1 MQNSIYAL
9 ALDEKNWLDFLFY
22 KIEKQHLTKS
32 EEQSIKKFIKEK
44 EYLSLCDAWK
54 QHSFP
59 IHLPE
64 KRVINKEGST
74 KKRIVYSF
82 PEKENIFLKFISFQ
96 LFNYDSYISKN
107 CYSFRRSL
115 GVPNAVRKISRIP
128 HVTRLYS
135 LKTDICN
142 YFNSIDV
149 PTLLGQLSFL
159 KEQDGM
165 LFELFEKILSE
176 DRVTEH
182 GRIISEQHGAMAGV
196 PVSPFFANIYLREID
211 RYFLQKEIPY
221 FRYSDD
227 ILILSTTEKELK
239 ECGHI
244 LFQMI
249 QDLNLSVNYDKVAVS
264 HPGEPFDFLGFCF
277 DNGKIDISGHT
288 LCRMKSRIKR
298 KADSLRRWQRKK
310 GLDNEKAAIGFI
322 NAMNYKLY
330 GCPDDKEFSWNKW
343 FFPNLTTDQSLK
355 AIDRYMQEYIRYCIT
370 GRHYKGNYRI
380 TYDMMKEWGYRSL
393 VNEYYKNQSSSPS

>member
-9 ALDEKNWLDFLFY
+9 ALDEKNWLDFLLY
-22 KIEKQHLTKS
+22 KTEKQHLTKS
-32 EEQSIKKFIKEK
+32 EEQSIKIFIEKK
-44 EYLSLCDAWK
+44 EYLPLCDAWK
-54 QHSFP
+54 RQNFP
-59 IHLPE
+59 LHLPE
-64 KRVINKEGST
+64 KRIINKEGST
-74 KKRIVYSF
+74 KKRVVYSF
-82 PEKENIFLKFISFQ
+82 PEQENIFLKFISFQ
-96 LFNYDSYISKN
+96 LFRYDSYISKN
-107 CYSFRRSL
+107 CYSFRRSR
-115 GVPNAVRKISRIP
+115 GVPDAVRNINHIP
-128 HVTRLYS
+128 RVSRLYC

-149 PTLLGQLSFL
+149 PTLLKQLSFL
-159 KEQDGM
+159 REQDHM
-165 LFELFEKILSE
+165 LYELFEKILSE

-211 RYFLQKEIPY
+211 RYFLQEKIPY

-227 ILILSTTEKELK
+227 ILIFASTETELK
-239 ECGHI
+239 ERRDI
-244 LFQMI
+244 LFQMLH
-249 QDLNLSVNYDKVAVS
+249 DLNLSINHEKVSVS

-277 DNGKIDISGHT
+277 DNGKIDISVHT

-310 GLDNEKAAIGFI
+310 GLDSEKAAIGFI

-330 GCPDDKEFSWNKW
+330 GCTDDKEFSWNKW
-343 FFPNLTTDQSLK
+343 FFPNLTTAQSLK
-355 AIDRYMQEYIRYCIT
+355 VIDRYMQEYIRFCIT

-393 VNEYYKNQSSSPS
+393 VNEYYKNQPSSPS

>member
-9 ALDEKNWLDFLFY
+9 ALDEKNWLDFLLY
-22 KIEKQHLTKS
+22 KTEKQHLTKS
-32 EEQSIKKFIKEK
+32 EEQSIKNFIEGK
-44 EYLSLCDAWK
+44 EYLPLCDAWK
-54 QHSFP
+54 QHNFP
-59 IHLPE
+59 TLLPE
-64 KRVINKEGST
+64 KRIINKEGST
-74 KKRIVYSF
+74 KKRVVYSF

-96 LFNYDSYISKN
+96 LFRYDSYISKN

-115 GVPNAVRKISRIP
+115 GVPNAVRNISRIP
-128 HVTRLYS
+128 HITKLYS

-159 KEQDGM
+159 KNQDAM
-165 LFELFEKILSE
+165 LFELFEKILLE
-176 DRVTEH
+176 ERVTEC

-211 RYFLQKEIPY
+211 RYFLQKNIPY

-227 ILILSTTEKELK
+227 ILIFAATETELQ
-239 ECGHI
+239 ERRHT

-249 QDLNLSVNYDKVAVS
+249 EDLHLSINHEKAAVS

-277 DNGKIDISGHT
+277 DNGRIDISSHT
-288 LCRMKSRIKR
+288 LCQMKSRIKR
-298 KADSLRRWQRKK
+298 KADSLRRWQQKK
-310 GLDNEKAAIGFI
+310 NLDGEKAAIGFI

-355 AIDRYMQEYIRYCIT
+355 VIDRYMQEYIRYCIT

-380 TYDMMKEWGYRSL
+380 TYNMMKEWGYRSL
-393 VNEYYKNQSSSPS
+393 VNEYYKSQTT

>member
-1 MQNSIYAL
+1 M
-9 ALDEKNWLDFLFY
+9 Y
-22 KIEKQHLTKS
+22 KTEKQHLTKS
-32 EEQSIKKFIKEK
+32 EEQSIKNFIEGK
-44 EYLSLCDAWK
+44 EYLPLCDAWK
-54 QHSFP
+54 QHNFP
-59 IHLPE
+59 TLLPE
-64 KRVINKEGST
+64 KRIINKEGST
-74 KKRIVYSF
+74 KKRVVYSF

-96 LFNYDSYISKN
+96 LFRYDSYISKN

-115 GVPNAVRKISRIP
+115 GVPNAVRNISRIP
-128 HVTRLYS
+128 HVTKLYS

-159 KEQDGM
+159 KNQDAM
-165 LFELFEKILSE
+165 LFELFEKILLE
-176 DRVTEH
+176 ERVTEC
-182 GRIISEQHGAMAGV
+182 GRIISEQHVAMAGV

-211 RYFLQKEIPY
+211 RYFLQKNIPY

-227 ILILSTTEKELK
+227 ILIFAATETELQ
-239 ECGHI
+239 ERR
-244 LFQMI
+244 
-249 QDLNLSVNYDKVAVS
+249 
-264 HPGEPFDFLGFCF
+264 
-277 DNGKIDISGHT
+277 HT

-298 KADSLRRWQRKK
+298 KADSLRRWQQKK
-310 GLDNEKAAIGFI
+310 NLDGEKAAIGFI

-355 AIDRYMQEYIRYCIT
+355 VIDRYMQEYIRYCIT

-380 TYDMMKEWGYRSL
+380 TYNMMKEWGYRSL
-393 VNEYYKNQSSSPS
+393 VNEYYKSQTT